1 MAFPVIQI
9 TYESCGI
16 CREILAWGRDKGLGV
31 VESIEWWARY
41 SNDTI
46 RSIGRKRNFLPQRD
60 SYGTWSLETVFH
72 DHMCPIECK
81 SYLTMISAC
90 HYEACDRSVTWC
102 LLQNM
107 SLHEL
112 NEREEWR
119 QGTSCFLFDAAIRRE
134 GFTVQIHP
142 LIARNSNKKATKRKS
157 IYLWKGKESLSIL

>member
-72 DHMCPIECK
+72 DHICPIECK
-81 SYLTMISAC
+81 SYLTETHDQRVSLWGLWSIRHLMPLAE
-90 HYEACDRSVTWC
+90 HVT
-102 LLQNM
+102 
-107 SLHEL
+107 
-112 NEREEWR
+112 
-119 QGTSCFLFDAAIRRE
+119 
-134 GFTVQIHP
+134 
-142 LIARNSNKKATKRKS
+142 ARTKRARGMTTGNLLFLVRCCHTTRRVYCANSPSNSPKFQ
-157 IYLWKGKESLSIL
+157 